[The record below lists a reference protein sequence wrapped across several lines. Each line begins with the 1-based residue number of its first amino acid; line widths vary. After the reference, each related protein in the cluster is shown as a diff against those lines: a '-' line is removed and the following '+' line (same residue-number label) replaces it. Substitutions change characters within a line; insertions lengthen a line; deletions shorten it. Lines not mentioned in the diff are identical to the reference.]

1 MTVSTASPPTPAC
14 IELPGEVHVKSLSAV
29 RLRLALPH
37 ERPRWDALMEQHH
50 FLGFKQFAG
59 RGLRYIAEYQG
70 QWVALLGWQTGA
82 FQCGPRDSWLDW
94 PKDLQFQRLHL
105 IGNNTRFLILP
116 GVTGR
121 KNLGSYLMAANLR
134 CLSDDWQ
141 AEWGH
146 ALELAEAFVN
156 PSLHDGA
163 VYKAANFVE
172 LGMTK
177 GYARCNGKY
186 TDKPGQPKRLLVYPL
201 RPDARE
207 RLSAP
212 EEQPEWRSPGQPVPH
227 DADELRSLR
236 ELFEEMDDFRTGP
249 ALKHPLAAV
258 LSLILLAKLHGLH
271 GGRKVE
277 IFAKA
282 LPQKDLEAVG
292 CCYDRRAKVYRAPSD
307 TTFQRVLEH
316 LDPQELERVLDI
328 WTEQRRRKPP
338 QALAGDGKRI
348 RGANRLSGEGE
359 HWETVTLVDHASG
372 MPVASRSYREEGGE
386 PAAMRAL
393 FEDVPLAGTTVTL
406 DAGHTSE
413 HTVRVLREQHDAH
426 VLCRVKG
433 NCPATHA
440 RLRALPWKSP
450 EVRTYGEKWT
460 LGSGRWERR
469 TMQVLAVAAEDWQP
483 FPDVQQVFRIT
494 YRSKPTPEAR
504 TKVEKVHYG
513 LTSLPPERASACRL
527 LTLHRGHWAVESSN
541 HFSRD
546 VSLLEDKSQ
555 IRTGHGPAN
564 NAALNNLA
572 LALIK
577 YSAQRQDKTNAK
589 GRGQTTGES
598 IAHNIG
604 DREAALEALLARP

>member
-1 MTVSTASPPTPAC
+1 MTVSTAPPPAPAC
-14 IELPGEVHVKSLSAV
+14 IELPGEVHIKSLSDV
-29 RLRLALPH
+29 HLRLALPH
-37 ERPRWDALMEQHH
+37 ERPLWDALMHQHH

-59 RGLRYIAEYQG
+59 RGLRYIAEYKG

-82 FQCGPRDSWLDW
+82 FQCAPRDRWLGW

-121 KNLGSYLMAANLR
+121 QNLGSYVLAANLR
-134 CLSDDWQ
+134 RLSADWQ

-172 LGMTK
+172 LGTTK

-201 RPDARE
+201 RRDARA

-212 EEQPEWRSPGQPVPH
+212 EEQPEWRSPGQAAPH
-227 DADELRSLR
+227 DVDELRSLR
-236 ELFEEMDDFRTGP
+236 ELFEDMDDFRTGP

-258 LSLILLAKLHGLH
+258 LSLIVLAKMRGLH

-277 IFAKA
+277 SFAKA
-282 LPQKDLEAVG
+282 LPQQDLEAVG

-328 WTEQRRRKPP
+328 WTEQRRPKPP
-338 QALAGDGKRI
+338 KALAGDGKRI

-372 MPVASRSYREEGGE
+372 LPVASRSYREEGGE

-393 FEDVPLAGTTVTL
+393 FEEVPLAGTTVTL
-406 DAGHTSE
+406 DAGHTSVD
-413 HTVRVLREQHDAH
+413 TVRALREQHHADM
-426 VLCRVKG
+426 LCRVKG

-440 RLRALPWKSP
+440 RLIDLAWKGP
-450 EVRTYGEKWT
+450 EVRSYGEKWAP
-460 LGSGRWERR
+460 GNGRWERR
-469 TMQVLAVAAEDWQP
+469 TLDVVAVAAEDWGP
-483 FPDVQQVFRIT
+483 FPDVQQVFRVT
-494 YRSKPTPEAR
+494 YRSKPTREAP
-504 TKVEKVHYG
+504 TTVESVHYG

-527 LTLHRGHWAVESSN
+527 LTLDRGHWTVESRN

-546 VSLLEDKSQ
+546 VSLLEDDSH

-564 NAALNNLA
+564 NAMLNNLV

-577 YSAQRQDKTNAK
+577 HNTKPGDKDKT
-589 GRGQTTGES
+589 
-598 IAHNIG
+598 IG
-604 DREAALEALLARP
+604 DRMAHYVGDREGALEALLARP

>member
-1 MTVSTASPPTPAC
+1 M
-14 IELPGEVHVKSLSAV
+14 
-29 RLRLALPH
+29 
-37 ERPRWDALMEQHH
+37 
-50 FLGFKQFAG
+50 
-59 RGLRYIAEYQG
+59 
-70 QWVALLGWQTGA
+70 
-82 FQCGPRDSWLDW
+82 
-94 PKDLQFQRLHL
+94 
-105 IGNNTRFLILP
+105 
-116 GVTGR
+116 
-121 KNLGSYLMAANLR
+121 
-134 CLSDDWQ
+134 
-141 AEWGH
+141 
-146 ALELAEAFVN
+146 
-156 PSLHDGA
+156 
-163 VYKAANFVE
+163 YKAANFVE
-172 LGMTK
+172 LGTTK

-201 RPDARE
+201 RPDARA

-212 EEQPEWRSPGQPVPH
+212 EDQPEWRSPGQAVPH
-227 DADELRSLR
+227 DPDALRSLR
-236 ELFEEMDDFRTGP
+236 ELFEEADDFRTGP

-258 LSLILLAKLHGLH
+258 LSLIVLAKLHGLH

-282 LPQKDLEAVG
+282 LPQKDLQAVG

-307 TTFQRVLEH
+307 TTVQRVNEH

-328 WTEQRRRKPP
+328 WSEQRRQKPP

-413 HTVRVLREQHDAH
+413 HTVRALREQHDAH

-440 RLRALPWKSP
+440 RLRALEWKGP
-450 EVRTYGEKWT
+450 EVRSYGEKWT
-460 LGSGRWERR
+460 LGNGRWERR
-469 TMQVLAVAAEDWQP
+469 TLRVMAVAAEDWQP
-483 FPDVQQVFRIT
+483 FPDVRQVFRIT

-504 TKVEKVHYG
+504 TQVEKVHYG
-513 LTSLPPERASACRL
+513 LTSLPPEQASSCRL

-541 HFSRD
+541 HFVRD
-546 VSLLEDKSQ
+546 VSLLEDDSQ

-564 NAALNNLA
+564 NAALNNIA

-577 YSAQRQDKTNAK
+577 YNDQYSAKGNAK
-589 GRGQTTGES
+589 GRGKAKGKTTGES